1 MRDLIKKILIE
12 EMVSKIDEWES
23 NVYSPEEGVFTTLIS
38 KDDNN
43 GDKLYLFVG
52 FEKINNDISKYSY
65 CFMVVDTNNKPITGF
80 MLKRDEVSRY
90 IPNSIKNKRMV
101 IPIILGLTRRL
112 LTNIKPNK
120 VIRTTHEVLDNN
132 SLVRYDEITKI
143 FINEFMYKL
152 TKKGK
157 NTDGTDFWVME
168 LVDNI
173 QENETTETEYLD
185 IPPIEEINKKWEERL
200 LSILPKLK

>member
-1 MRDLIKKILIE
+1 
-12 EMVSKIDEWES
+12 
-23 NVYSPEEGVFTTLIS
+23 
-38 KDDNN
+38 
-43 GDKLYLFVG
+43 
-52 FEKINNDISKYSY
+52 
-65 CFMVVDTNNKPITGF
+65 
-80 MLKRDEVSRY
+80 
-90 IPNSIKNKRMV
+90 MV